1 MTAGRC
7 VAPKP
12 EKIISEAFERV
23 AARHRVTGSGAHACF
38 EQFLHEVVTE
48 VCVEIDRRTA
58 RDLRRIRKASRQI
71 RATSGLLAA
80 VRRSSAFASAVA
92 DRWFA
97 DLDPAY
103 LEVLMAGTPAGPP
116 PPWHPEHCPDPETDQ
131 E

>member
-1 MTAGRC
+1 
-7 VAPKP
+7 VAKASR
-12 EKIISEAFERV
+12 IISEAFERV
-23 AARHRVTGSGAHACF
+23 SARHRVTADIRAVSF

-71 RATSGLLAA
+71 RVTSGLLADMG
-80 VRRSSAFASAVA
+80 RSSAFASAVA

-97 DLDPAY
+97 DLDPAGV
-103 LEVLMAGTPAGPP
+103 EVLLARTPASGPP
-116 PPWHPEHCPDPETDQ
+116 SWHPEYRPDPETDQ